1 MIRRKG
7 MSYISLKNVTKKFG
21 EGDIQVR
28 AINGVDLD
36 VEKGEFITILGQS
49 GSGKSTLLNV
59 LGGLDS
65 ITSGEIYVDGKNIG
79 KYSEDELS
87 EYRRQTIGFVFQS
100 FNLIS
105 ALTIEENIIMPLL
118 IDQKKIDF
126 RFVDEIMKE
135 LDIENL
141 KKRLPSEVSGGQ
153 QQRVAIARALINKPE
168 IILADEPT
176 GNLDS
181 EISGKVVEML
191 IRICKRYEKTL
202 IMITHNE
209 EIAQYAD
216 RIIKIKDGKI
226 VGE

>member
-1 MIRRKG
+1 

-126 RFVDEIMKE
+126 RFVDEITKE

>member
-1 MIRRKG
+1 